1 VYRDPAAAAVESAVL
16 AVGAKQLR
24 SSGGQS
30 VMIATIEPKSYADG
44 LDAFGHQYH
53 PELIIFD
60 SLEDGEKTGVA
71 IPPQSSVKVS
81 AGQYYIVI
89 PPWVPE
95 EHRQTAALVL
105 GEIRNELQK
114 ASK

>member
-1 VYRDPAAAAVESAVL
+1 MRIASIVSLVLSAISLVACTHRAAREPIVIRVYRDPAAAAVESAVL

-60 SLEDGEKTGVA
+60 SLEDGEKTG
-71 IPPQSSVKVS
+71 
-81 AGQYYIVI
+81 
-89 PPWVPE
+89 
-95 EHRQTAALVL
+95 
-105 GEIRNELQK
+105 
-114 ASK
+114 